1 MFLCRSID
9 NQDIGFEEKEKPKY
23 PVIND
28 LSRVGN

>member
-23 PVIND
+23 SVIND